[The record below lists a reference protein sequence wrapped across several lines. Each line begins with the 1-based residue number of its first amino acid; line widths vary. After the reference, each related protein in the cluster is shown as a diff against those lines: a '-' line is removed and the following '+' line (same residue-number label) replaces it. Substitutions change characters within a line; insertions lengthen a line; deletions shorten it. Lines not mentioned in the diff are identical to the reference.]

1 MDNRSIQ
8 RLYQAAGYYR
18 GDIDGDLGPK
28 SIRAAELILDN
39 RASELPSGYQRWSAK
54 RRAIAA
60 AQLILKHAGYE
71 QVGKIDGL
79 SGPSTEYALTLWEAV
94 QSTGRRPDAWR
105 DDEED
110 DEPQLNITQ
119 WPRQLQAE
127 LTRFYGNAGGAQCTA
142 GKVDLPFTM
151 KIAWNKQQ
159 RINRFSCHELVADS
173 AERVYRKIAS
183 AYSTQ
188 DIVRLGFDLFGGC
201 YNFRKKRGGST
212 LSTHAWGIA
221 IDSDPERNQLKW
233 GRDRALLATAEC
245 VEFWRCWE
253 SEGWLS
259 LGRARNY
266 DWMHVQAARL

>member
-8 RLYQAAGYYR
+8 RLYQAAGYYQ

-28 SIRAAELILDN
+28 SMRAADLILDN
-39 RASELPSGYQRWSAK
+39 RATELPTGYKRWSAK

-60 AQLILKHAGYE
+60 AQLVLKYAGYE
-71 QVGKIDGL
+71 QVGDIDGF
-79 SGPSTEYALTLWEAV
+79 SGPSTQYALTLWINFVDKGE
-94 QSTGRRPDAWR
+94 TEELWR
-105 DDEED
+105 DDEEED
-110 DEPQLNITQ
+110 QDSLLAEV
-119 WPRQLQAE
+119 WPRQNQAE
-127 LTRFYGNAGGAQCTA
+127 LTRFFGTAGGAQCTA
-142 GKVDLPFTM
+142 GKVNLPFTM
-151 KIAWNKQQ
+151 KIAWNKRQ
-159 RINRFSCHELVADS
+159 RINRFSCHEKVADS
-173 AERVYRKIAS
+173 AETCYRRIAS
-183 AYSTQ
+183 AYSPE

-221 IDSDPERNQLKW
+221 IDKDPERNRLKW

-245 VEFWRCWE
+245 VEYWRIWE
-253 SEGWLS
+253 DAGWLS